1 MRTLTSIQRLEER
14 IEQLVREHIEASRA
28 AAAAAVARAFTEP
41 AGRSSTLAARRT
53 ATSKRRPMSRR
64 RTPEEVADLAERLCA
79 AVQAAPGEMMAT
91 LAAEVG
97 ATPRELGIAVAHL
110 RRADRVR
117 TVGQRQSTRY
127 FPAAQS
133 APGSAL

>member
-1 MRTLTSIQRLEER
+1 MKTLTSIQGLEER

-41 AGRSSTLAARRT
+41 GGRSSTPTARRT
-53 ATSKRRPMSRR
+53 AAAKRRPMSPR

-79 AVQAAPGEMMAT
+79 AVHAAPGKMMAT

-97 ATPRELGIAVAHL
+97 ATPRELGVAVAHL

-127 FPAAQS
+127 FPAAQP
-133 APGSAL
+133 AQEPAL